1 MFSVGTGIL
10 KGNLAFV
17 PIVVLLNIL
26 GFHLEDAKQYKVF
39 RYLHSLSLLIVL
51 FLVSSF
57 VQYKVEA
64 SVVVATITY
73 INARCIHLTLII
85 IHIRSIIA
93 SKSVRGVFERLDN
106 IDLRLRTSF
115 DVRIKDDESKWFM
128 RTTLVLVFISALCS
142 FAFDCFNDE
151 TFNVG
156 QLVHAMLVFI
166 LSVKI
171 LFYCMLCTS
180 IKVRFETLIKY
191 LNDSKSSRAKLA
203 AKATKFVATKSI
215 VNVSQVKDISL
226 IYDEVL
232 EAILLLNESF
242 SALLSATFGK
252 MALKMSLNA
261 CWDKLLLIERIA
273 FKTLFIWIPYSLS
286 EKIKTFLSMEP
297 HPRYVSVTD
306 SVCKRQQGEAF
317 HYIHVMKSF
326 STRALFQ

>member
-1 MFSVGTGIL
+1 MFSVEKGIL

-17 PIVVLLNIL
+17 PIVALLDTL
-26 GFHLEDAKQYKVF
+26 GFYLDDAKKYKVF
-39 RYLHSLSLLIVL
+39 RLLHSLSLLIVL

-73 INARCIHLTLII
+73 INARCIYLTLII
-85 IHIRSIIA
+85 IYIRSVID
-93 SKSVRGVFERLDN
+93 SKSVRGVFKCLNN

-115 DVRIKDDESKWFM
+115 DVKIKDDESKWFTRAM
-128 RTTLVLVFISALCS
+128 LFLVFINAFCS

-171 LFYCMLCTS
+171 LFYCMLCAS

-191 LNDSKSSRAKLA
+191 LNDSKSSEAELVAK
-203 AKATKFVATKSI
+203 TMKFVATKSI

-252 MALKMSLNA
+252 MAWKVLLNT
-261 CWDKLLLIERIA
+261 CWDKLFWFNELLSFEFLIYCRFVWRNQDI
-273 FKTLFIWIPYSLS
+273 SLN
-286 EKIKTFLSMEP
+286 
-297 HPRYVSVTD
+297 D
-306 SVCKRQQGEAF
+306 SKNKVCDWHVLVGMRQQSKAF
-317 HYIHVMKSF
+317 SSLWNFK
-326 STRALFQ
+326 